1 MKEIADTLLKQLGGA
16 AQLKLVLGATI
27 TEIPDG
33 VRIRW
38 PNRQRT
44 RGNDCEIVYKR
55 GPDAY
60 TMTFYNT
67 QGTNRK
73 QVQQF
78 ADVYADGL
86 IDVFEQQTGWVMA
99 LRRPVWRFGSALEAV
114 QRVRGLSGLPVLTED
129 DSVLGR
135 LMGYD
140 YSAFIRSLKS
150 SATDKK
156 VIALVNAGL
165 EDGVPKDDVV
175 QMTDKTIKVT
185 QLHPC
190 QNEIDIDKSL
200 RYPLTDVPTAKKCIS
215 GRVQIGDPLVTFR
228 GRYII
233 DGHHRW
239 SQVFALNSEAKMDA
253 VDLTMGTVDPMEVL
267 KAVQLAIVAS
277 TGDLPTKS
285 VEGTNL
291 FMASEEQIRKY
302 VVKYV
307 TPEIMKLY
315 AEAGFGKTPDELAEH
330 IYNNVKVMQQTS
342 QPAPGAP
349 ERGVMPQTDQ
359 APGWEKALKTGETD
373 WKAPHAIESAPVRG
387 LHSLVSDIRHALEE
401 AARTEV
407 ETATRAKD
415 IHAAIRGLHV
425 GDHVTVVLRD
435 ARSSSYDVVVKAKGD
450 NAWVWKVE
458 TAQGRRYRL
467 EAPFHRT
474 ASFLLDTDAVPADFF
489 GGDQMIASLTV
500 SSEKGAVQAEGA
512 PGMLDTDHPWK
523 GEYMTLKEITAA
535 LEYVWKTMKWP
546 GEPPKKLSSTGTTF
560 VKLLSAKKFEPTQIA
575 VFQRDMVSL
584 KFSLGTP
591 DAGDTLTWKPSAI
604 VTKKEDNTFVFKP
617 SPKAAFWEPIRL

>member
-135 LMGYD
+135 LMGDD

-175 QMTDKTIKVT
+175 QMTDKTLKVT

-215 GRVQIGDPLVTFR
+215 GRVRIGDPLVTFR

-239 SQVFALNSEAKMDA
+239 SQVFALNSEAKMDT

-291 FMASEEQIRKY
+291 FMASEDQIRKY

-307 TPEIMKLY
+307 TPEVMKLY
-315 AEAGFGKTPDELAEH
+315 AEAGFGKTPEELAEH
-330 IYNNVKVMQQTS
+330 IYNNVKIMQQTS

-359 APGWEKALKTGETD
+359 APGWEKELKTGEID

-387 LHSLVSDIRHALEE
+387 LHALVTEIRQTLEE
-401 AARTEV
+401 QER
-407 ETATRAKD
+407 
-415 IHAAIRGLHV
+415 
-425 GDHVTVVLRD
+425 
-435 ARSSSYDVVVKAKGD
+435 
-450 NAWVWKVE
+450 
-458 TAQGRRYRL
+458 
-467 EAPFHRT
+467 
-474 ASFLLDTDAVPADFF
+474 
-489 GGDQMIASLTV
+489 
-500 SSEKGAVQAEGA
+500 
-512 PGMLDTDHPWK
+512 GMLDGDHLWK
-523 GEYMTLKEITAA
+523 GEYFTQKEIAAA
-535 LEYVWKTMKWP
+535 LAYTWKKMKWP

-560 VKLLSAKKFEPTQIA
+560 VKLPSAKKFEPTQIA
-575 VFQRDMVSL
+575 IFQRDMVSL

-591 DAGDTLTWKPSAI
+591 DAGDTMTWKPSAI
-604 VTKKEDNTFVFKP
+604 VAKKEDNTFAFKS
-617 SPKAAFWEPIRL
+617 SPKDAFWEPIRL